1 MQIRPEEI
9 TSIIKKRIEE
19 YSAEV
24 ETDEVG
30 TVIMVG
36 DGIARVHGLDSV
48 QASELVEFPATSYA
62 VAVTVRL
69 PSLNVASSTL

>member
-19 YSAEV
+19 YKAEV
-24 ETDEVG
+24 TTDEIG

-36 DGIARVHGLDSV
+36 DGIARVHGLDNV
-48 QASELVEFPATSYA
+48 RASELVEFPDRSMAW
-62 VAVTVRL
+62 
-69 PSLNVASSTL
+69 P